1 MIYRLHLD
9 DWRTIAY
16 YLGTLVLMTA
26 GFMLVPLAL
35 AIILAETPAVTAF
48 MTGIGAS
55 GVAGALLM
63 MCRVRPAE
71 LTWRQALI
79 VTGLCWI
86 VLSAFGA
93 IPLSLSDNYPSYL
106 DAFFETVSCFTTTG
120 LSVCID
126 QDHMALSIVTWR
138 CVMNIMGGVGVV
150 VIALALG
157 IFGSGSIAASLYQ
170 AEGRSGH
177 VMPEIRQT
185 ARFIFRVSSV
195 IIGAGTVA
203 CAAACLLLG
212 MEPYRAVL
220 NGFFLTASDYTT
232 GGMTAQS
239 AGIVY
244 YHCWPLELITMVVMV
259 FSCINF
265 LLYGDLW
272 KGVVKTFF
280 KDIEVR
286 TIAVWVSLLVL
297 LMMLALSL
305 TSYFTG
311 LGSML
316 RRGLYEVMS
325 AAFNI
330 GYSTLYPGQ
339 LLYAM
344 GTGALFVVI
353 LGMCIGGS
361 ASSISGGIKAL
372 RVGIIVKSIVQTI
385 RTAIAPD
392 RARPR
397 TFFNHRGRQLLT
409 PGLVSG
415 AMTILLMY
423 IVTYAIGAVAGIVY
437 GYDALPAIFE
447 SVSAASNTG
456 LTLGIA
462 SASMP
467 EGLELVYIVE
477 MWLGRLE
484 FIAFFA
490 MVVEL
495 VFTFVPRR
503 HSSARRRR
511 GRSQRR
517 GLGGLGGFG
526 FRGGGKTGRRGGAEK
541 HGRGDA
547 AGCGHGKVESGGRVH
562 DGSSPC
568 RSGVSGAGSGSGAD
582 SGAASTSGSGAG
594 SRLAVFA
601 AFALAASLSCAP
613 AALATSGTGSTGGAN
628 GDAEADIGTLSNR
641 YELLSELGNAD
652 TDDSDVVVETRV
664 GVLTR
669 VNRAL
674 DGAVVR
680 VQGEAVGDKLAA
692 GDGHVWVN
700 ILGSSGSSMGVYMSD
715 EQARAVTCLGDYNN
729 TGTVI
734 VVTGVYAV
742 ACHEH
747 QGELDLHAQ
756 SVEVLDVGGAIEHG
770 ADLEGSI
777 GAVVLCMAAFALL
790 GLFAY
795 LRFWRARAHA
805 GKRSVRVGGRAGK
818 GDSAAVARADE
829 GAVVDRARAH
839 AGKGGAP

>member
-1 MIYRLHLD
+1 MIHRLHLD

-16 YLGTLVLMTA
+16 YLGTLILMTA

-35 AIILAETPAVTAF
+35 AILLAETTAVMGF
-48 MTGIGAS
+48 MMGI
-55 GVAGALLM
+55 GVAGIAAALLM
-63 MCRVRPAE
+63 MCRIRPAV
-71 LTWRQALI
+71 LNWHQALV

-93 IPLSLSDNYPSYL
+93 IPLALSDNYPSYL
-106 DAFFETVSCFTTTG
+106 DALFETVSCFTTTG

-126 QDHMALSIVTWR
+126 LDHMALSIVAWR
-138 CVMNIMGGVGVV
+138 CVMNVMGGVGVV

-157 IFGSGSIAASLYQ
+157 IFGSGSVAASLYQ

-177 VMPEIRQT
+177 VMPEVKQT
-185 ARFIFRVSSV
+185 SRFIFRVSAV
-195 IIGAGTVA
+195 IIGVGTVA
-203 CAAACLLLG
+203 CTIPCLLLG

-232 GGMTAQS
+232 GGMTSQS

-244 YHCWPLELITMVVMV
+244 YHCWPIEAITMVIMV
-259 FSCINF
+259 FSCVNF

-272 KGVVKTFF
+272 RGVVKTFF

-286 TIAVWVSLLVL
+286 TIAIWVSMLVV
-297 LMMLALSL
+297 LMMLALAAG
-305 TSYFTG
+305 SYFTG
-311 LGSML
+311 LGAML

-339 LLYAM
+339 VLYAM

-372 RVGIIVKSIVQTI
+372 RVGIVVKSIAQTI
-385 RTAIAPD
+385 RCAIAPD

-409 PGLVSG
+409 PDLVSG
-415 AMTILLMY
+415 AMTIMLMY
-423 IVTYAIGAVAGIVY
+423 IATYALGAVAGIVC
-437 GYDALPAIFE
+437 GYEALPAIFE
-447 SVSAASNTG
+447 SVSATSNTG
-456 LTLGIA
+456 LTLGIS

-467 EGLELVYIVE
+467 EPLEVVYIVE

-490 MVVEL
+490 MALEL
-495 VFTFVPRR
+495 VFTFVSRP
-503 HSSARRRR
+503 HDGS
-511 GRSQRR
+511 
-517 GLGGLGGFG
+517 
-526 FRGGGKTGRRGGAEK
+526 RRGGRGKKRGERG
-541 HGRGDA
+541 GRR
-547 AGCGHGKVESGGRVH
+547 AGKDGGKGHGVRAARVH
-562 DGSSPC
+562 DEGDGRGHAEDGS
-568 RSGVSGAGSGSGAD
+568 RSRGKGRGGALVALLVVLALASATALAPAQSALAVSGAS
-582 SGAASTSGSGAG
+582 AAGGN
-594 SRLAVFA
+594 
-601 AFALAASLSCAP
+601 
-613 AALATSGTGSTGGAN
+613 TGGAN

-641 YELLSELGNAD
+641 YESLSNLGKAN

-674 DGAVVR
+674 DGGVVR

-692 GDGHVWVN
+692 DDGGVWVN
-700 ILGSSGSSMGVYMSD
+700 ILGSSGTSVGVHMNA
-715 EQARAVTCLGDYNN
+715 EQAESVTRLGDYNN
-729 TGTVI
+729 SGTV
-734 VVTGVYAV
+734 VLVTGVYSV

-756 SVEVLDVGGAIEHG
+756 SVEVVDAGGAIEHTV
-770 ADLEGSI
+770 DLEHGI
-777 GAVVLCMAAFALL
+777 GAIAVCLVGMCLLAL
-790 GLFAY
+790 FY
-795 LRFWRARAHA
+795 WLRFKE
-805 GKRSVRVGGRAGK
+805 GRS
-818 GDSAAVARADE
+818 
-829 GAVVDRARAH
+829 
-839 AGKGGAP
+839 

>member
-1 MIYRLHLD
+1 MVHRLHLD

-35 AIILAETPAVTAF
+35 AILLAETTAVVGF
-48 MTGIGAS
+48 MTGIGAA
-55 GVAGALLM
+55 GVAAALLM
-63 MCRVRPAE
+63 MCRVRPAV
-71 LTWRQALI
+71 LDWHQALV

-120 LSVCID
+120 LTVCID
-126 QDHMALSIVTWR
+126 LDHMALSIVAWR
-138 CVMNIMGGVGVV
+138 CVMNVMGGVGVV

-157 IFGSGSIAASLYQ
+157 IFGSGSVAASLYQ

-177 VMPEIRQT
+177 VMPEVKQT
-185 ARFIFRVSSV
+185 SRFIFRVSAV
-195 IIGAGTVA
+195 VMGAGTLA
-203 CAAACLLLG
+203 CTIPCLMLG
-212 MEPYRAVL
+212 MEPGRAVL

-232 GGMTAQS
+232 GGMTSQS

-244 YHCWPLELITMVVMV
+244 YHCWPLEAVTMVVMV
-259 FSCINF
+259 FSCVNF

-272 KGVVKTFF
+272 RGVVRTFF

-286 TIAVWVSLLVL
+286 TIAIWVSMLVV
-297 LMMLALSL
+297 LMMLALSAG
-305 TSYFTG
+305 SYFTE
-311 LGSML
+311 LDAML

-339 LLYAM
+339 VLYAM

-372 RVGIIVKSIVQTI
+372 RVGIVVKSILQTI
-385 RTAIAPD
+385 RCAIAPD

-409 PGLVSG
+409 PDLVSG
-415 AMTILLMY
+415 AMTIMLMY
-423 IVTYAIGAVAGIVY
+423 IATYALGAIAGIVC
-437 GYDALPAIFE
+437 GYEALPAIFE

-456 LTLGIA
+456 LTLGI
-462 SASMP
+462 SSSSMP
-467 EGLELVYIVE
+467 EVLEVVYIVE

-495 VFTFVPRR
+495 VASFASRGRGERR
-503 HSSARRRR
+503 HGGRRQARVAGDGEDRPYAAGHGEGR
-511 GRSQRR
+511 GCAVGCGEGKARAR
-517 GLGGLGGFG
+517 G
-526 FRGGGKTGRRGGAEK
+526 GRRGETRNGAISALSSLASLAVL
-541 HGRGDA
+541 A
-547 AGCGHGKVESGGRVH
+547 ALSLALAFV
-562 DGSSPC
+562 PAQAALA
-568 RSGVSGAGSGSGAD
+568 VSGASATGGSS
-582 SGAASTSGSGAG
+582 
-594 SRLAVFA
+594 
-601 AFALAASLSCAP
+601 
-613 AALATSGTGSTGGAN
+613 GGAN

-641 YELLSELGNAD
+641 YESLSNLGRAD

-674 DGAVVR
+674 DGGVVR
-680 VQGEAVGDKLAA
+680 VQGEAVGDKLTA
-692 GDGHVWVN
+692 GDGGVWVN
-700 ILGSSGSSMGVYMSD
+700 ILGSSGASVGVHMSA
-715 EQARAVTCLGDYNN
+715 EQAESVTRLGDYNN
-729 TGTVI
+729 SGTVVI
-734 VVTGVYAV
+734 VTGVYSV
-742 ACHEH
+742 ACHDH

-756 SVEVLDVGGAIEHG
+756 SVEVVDAGGAIEHVVDVRHGVAAIAMCLAG
-770 ADLEGSI
+770 A
-777 GAVVLCMAAFALL
+777 CLL
-790 GLFAY
+790 GLFWR
-795 LRFWRARAHA
+795 LRV
-805 GKRSVRVGGRAGK
+805 RSV
-818 GDSAAVARADE
+818 AR
-829 GAVVDRARAH
+829 
-839 AGKGGAP
+839 

>member
-1 MIYRLHLD
+1 MIHRLHLD

-35 AIILAETPAVTAF
+35 AIVLAETTAVMGF
-48 MTGIGAS
+48 MMGI
-55 GVAGALLM
+55 GVAGIAASLLM
-63 MCRVRPAE
+63 MCRIHPAV
-71 LTWRQALI
+71 LNWHQALV

-93 IPLSLSDNYPSYL
+93 IPLALSDNYPSYL
-106 DAFFETVSCFTTTG
+106 DALFETVSCFTTTG

-126 QDHMALSIVTWR
+126 LDHMALSIVAWR
-138 CVMNIMGGVGVV
+138 CVMNVMGGVGVV

-157 IFGSGSIAASLYQ
+157 IFGSGSVAASLYQ

-177 VMPEIRQT
+177 VMPEVKQT
-185 ARFIFRVSSV
+185 SRFIFRVSAV
-195 IIGAGTVA
+195 IIGVGTVA
-203 CAAACLLLG
+203 CTIPCLMLG
-212 MEPYRAVL
+212 MAPHRALL

-232 GGMTAQS
+232 GGMTSQS

-244 YHCWPLELITMVVMV
+244 YHCWPIEAITMVIMI
-259 FSCINF
+259 FSCVNF

-272 KGVVKTFF
+272 RGVVKSFF

-286 TIAVWVSLLVL
+286 TIAIWVSMLVV
-297 LMMLALSL
+297 LMMLALAAG
-305 TSYFTG
+305 SYFTG
-311 LGSML
+311 LGAML

-339 LLYAM
+339 VLYAM

-372 RVGIIVKSIVQTI
+372 RVGIVVKSIAQTI

-409 PGLVSG
+409 PDLVSG
-415 AMTILLMY
+415 AMTIMLMY
-423 IVTYAIGAVAGIVY
+423 IATYALGAVAGIVY
-437 GYDALPAIFE
+437 GYEALPAIFE

-456 LTLGIA
+456 LTLGIS

-484 FIAFFA
+484 FVAFFA

-495 VFTFVPRR
+495 VFTFVSRPHDGRGRR
-503 HSSARRRR
+503 NRRR
-511 GRSQRR
+511 GRRR
-517 GLGGLGGFG
+517 G
-526 FRGGGKTGRRGGAEK
+526 RGGKNERGARTGGWRNARGEGRGGRAGGQGKGDGRAVGTFTNGE
-541 HGRGDA
+541 HAGGRQRHRARGEGRGA
-547 AGCGHGKVESGGRVH
+547 LVLAG
-562 DGSSPC
+562 
-568 RSGVSGAGSGSGAD
+568 
-582 SGAASTSGSGAG
+582 
-594 SRLAVFA
+594 
-601 AFALAASLSCAP
+601 ALALALALVP
-613 AALATSGTGSTGGAN
+613 AQAALAVSSASGTGGSTGGAN

-641 YELLSELGNAD
+641 YESLSNLGKAN

-674 DGAVVR
+674 DGGVVR

-692 GDGHVWVN
+692 GDGGVWVN
-700 ILGSSGSSMGVYMSD
+700 ILGSSGTSVGVYMSA
-715 EQARAVTCLGDYNN
+715 EQAECISRLGDYNN
-729 TGTVI
+729 TGTV
-734 VVTGVYAV
+734 VRVTGVYSV

-756 SVEVLDVGGAIEHG
+756 SVEVVDAGGAIEHVVG
-770 ADLEGSI
+770 LEHGI
-777 GAVVLCMAAFALL
+777 GAIAVCFVGACLL
-790 GLFAY
+790 GLFCW
-795 LRFWRARAHA
+795 LRFRE
-805 GKRSVRVGGRAGK
+805 GRS
-818 GDSAAVARADE
+818 
-829 GAVVDRARAH
+829 
-839 AGKGGAP
+839 

>member
-1 MIYRLHLD
+1 MIHRLHLD

-35 AIILAETPAVTAF
+35 AILLAETTAVMGF
-48 MTGIGAS
+48 MMGI
-55 GVAGALLM
+55 GVAGIAAALLM
-63 MCRVRPAE
+63 MCRIHPAV
-71 LTWRQALI
+71 LNWHQALV

-93 IPLSLSDNYPSYL
+93 IPLALSDNYPSYL
-106 DAFFETVSCFTTTG
+106 DALFETVSCFTTTG

-126 QDHMALSIVTWR
+126 LDHMALSIVAWR
-138 CVMNIMGGVGVV
+138 CVMNVMGGVGVV

-157 IFGSGSIAASLYQ
+157 IFGSGSVAASLYQ

-177 VMPEIRQT
+177 VMPEVKQT
-185 ARFIFRVSSV
+185 SRFIFRVSAV
-195 IIGAGTVA
+195 IIGVGTVA
-203 CAAACLLLG
+203 CTIPCLLLG

-232 GGMTAQS
+232 GGMTSQS

-244 YHCWPLELITMVVMV
+244 YHCWPIEAITMVIMV
-259 FSCINF
+259 FSCVNF

-272 KGVVKTFF
+272 RGVVKTFF

-286 TIAVWVSLLVL
+286 TIAIWVSMLVV
-297 LMMLALSL
+297 LMMLALAAG
-305 TSYFTG
+305 SYFTG
-311 LGSML
+311 LGAML

-339 LLYAM
+339 VLYAM

-372 RVGIIVKSIVQTI
+372 RVGIVVKSIAQTI
-385 RTAIAPD
+385 RCAIAPD

-409 PGLVSG
+409 PDLVSG
-415 AMTILLMY
+415 AMTIMLMY
-423 IVTYAIGAVAGIVY
+423 IATYALGAVAGIVC
-437 GYDALPAIFE
+437 GYEALPAIFE

-456 LTLGIA
+456 LTLGIS
-462 SASMP
+462 SANMP
-467 EGLELVYIVE
+467 EPLEVVYIVE

-490 MVVEL
+490 MALEL
-495 VFTFVPRR
+495 VFTFVSRPHDGSRR
-503 HSSARRRR
+503 SGR
-511 GRSQRR
+511 GKKR
-517 GLGGLGGFG
+517 GKRGGRKHGE
-526 FRGGGKTGRRGGAEK
+526 GGGKGRGVRAARAHGEGGARAHGEDGGRRAAEDGGRSHGK
-541 HGRGDA
+541 GRGA
-547 AGCGHGKVESGGRVH
+547 ALVVVLVVLALASA
-562 DGSSPC
+562 SALAPAQSALA
-568 RSGVSGAGSGSGAD
+568 VSGAS
-582 SGAASTSGSGAG
+582 AAGGN
-594 SRLAVFA
+594 
-601 AFALAASLSCAP
+601 
-613 AALATSGTGSTGGAN
+613 TGGAN

-641 YELLSELGNAD
+641 YESLSNLGKAN

-674 DGAVVR
+674 DGGVVR

-692 GDGHVWVN
+692 DDGGVWVN
-700 ILGSSGSSMGVYMSD
+700 ILGSSGTSVGVHMSA
-715 EQARAVTCLGDYNN
+715 EQAESVTRLGDYNN
-729 TGTVI
+729 SGTVVLVTGT
-734 VVTGVYAV
+734 YSV

-756 SVEVLDVGGAIEHG
+756 SVEVVDAGGAIEHTV
-770 ADLEGSI
+770 DLEHGI
-777 GAVVLCMAAFALL
+777 GAIVVCLVGMCLLAL
-790 GLFAY
+790 FY
-795 LRFWRARAHA
+795 WLRFRE
-805 GKRSVRVGGRAGK
+805 GRS
-818 GDSAAVARADE
+818 
-829 GAVVDRARAH
+829 
-839 AGKGGAP
+839 

>member
-1 MIYRLHLD
+1 MVHRLHLE

-35 AIILAETPAVTAF
+35 AIVLAETTAVMGF
-48 MTGIGAS
+48 MMGI
-55 GVAGALLM
+55 GVAGIAAALLM
-63 MCRVRPAE
+63 MCRIHPAV
-71 LTWRQALI
+71 LGWHQALV

-93 IPLSLSDNYPSYL
+93 IPLALSDNYPSYL
-106 DAFFETVSCFTTTG
+106 DALFETVSCFTTTG
-120 LSVCID
+120 LTVCID
-126 QDHMALSIVTWR
+126 LDHMALSIVAWR
-138 CVMNIMGGVGVV
+138 CVMNVMGGVGVV

-157 IFGSGSIAASLYQ
+157 IFGSGSVAASLYQ

-177 VMPEIRQT
+177 VMPEVKQT
-185 ARFIFRVSSV
+185 SRFIFRVSAV

-203 CAAACLLLG
+203 CTIPCLALG

-232 GGMTAQS
+232 GGMTSQS

-244 YHCWPLELITMVVMV
+244 YHCWPLEAVTMVVMV
-259 FSCINF
+259 FSCVNF

-272 KGVVKTFF
+272 KGVVKSFF
-280 KDIEVR
+280 ADIEVR
-286 TIAVWVSLLVL
+286 TIAIWVSMLVV
-297 LMMLALSL
+297 LMMLALAAG
-305 TSYFTG
+305 SYFTG
-311 LGSML
+311 LGAML

-339 LLYAM
+339 VLYAM

-372 RVGIIVKSIVQTI
+372 RVGIVVKSIAQTI
-385 RTAIAPD
+385 RAAIAPD

-409 PGLVSG
+409 PELVSG
-415 AMTILLMY
+415 AMTIMLMY
-423 IVTYAIGAVAGIVY
+423 IVTYALGALAGIVC
-437 GYDALPAIFE
+437 GYEALPAIFE

-456 LTLGIA
+456 LTLGIS

-467 EGLELVYIVE
+467 EALEVVYIVE

-495 VFTFVPRR
+495 VFTFVSRP
-503 HSSARRRR
+503 HGARSGRRR
-511 GRSQRR
+511 G
-517 GLGGLGGFG
+517 
-526 FRGGGKTGRRGGAEK
+526 GRRGRCHGE
-541 HGRGDA
+541 GRGALAVAGVLALSLALVPAQA
-547 AGCGHGKVESGGRVH
+547 ALA
-562 DGSSPC
+562 
-568 RSGVSGAGSGSGAD
+568 VSGA
-582 SGAASTSGSGAG
+582 SGAG
-594 SRLAVFA
+594 
-601 AFALAASLSCAP
+601 
-613 AALATSGTGSTGGAN
+613 GSTGGAN

-641 YELLSELGNAD
+641 YESLSNLGKAN

-674 DGAVVR
+674 DGGIVR
-680 VQGEAVGDKLAA
+680 VQGEAVGDKLDA
-692 GDGHVWVN
+692 GDGGVWVN
-700 ILGSSGSSMGVYMSD
+700 ILGSSGTSMGVYMSV
-715 EQARAVTCLGDYNN
+715 EQAEAISRLGDYNN
-729 TGTVI
+729 SGTV
-734 VVTGVYAV
+734 VSVTGVYSV

-756 SVEVLDVGGAIEHG
+756 SVEVVDAGGAIEHVV
-770 ADLEGSI
+770 DLEHGI
-777 GAVVLCMAAFALL
+777 AAIAVCLVGMCLL
-790 GLFAY
+790 GLFCW
-795 LRFWRARAHA
+795 LRFRE
-805 GKRSVRVGGRAGK
+805 GRS
-818 GDSAAVARADE
+818 
-829 GAVVDRARAH
+829 
-839 AGKGGAP
+839 